1 MSVSSEIICTFLF
14 GMEFAKTSAF
24 KRKDAIMNESNN
36 TIIEI
41 QFLGIEPYSV
51 SYRLAK
57 QMACDRSSLMKWRP
71 LSEYTV
77 CWNCRTLLPSAVR
90 ERLPYYARYAEMRY
104 SQTEQTAKRIYLK
117 VHMSIGMNMKK
128 KEQE

>member
-24 KRKDAIMNESNN
+24 KRKDAILNESNN
-36 TIIEI
+36 TISEVQSFGDGAVFHI
-41 QFLGIEPYSV
+41 SC
-51 SYRLAK
+51 RLAK
-57 QMACDRSSLMKWRP
+57 QMAIGRSSLMKWHP

-117 VHMSIGMNMKK
+117 VHMSI
-128 KEQE
+128 